1 MVNQKTSEPK
11 RIQSL
16 QHAMTVVEAI
26 AASEDG
32 LRLLDLAQQVGLSS
46 SAVHHIVVTLS
57 AQGWLVRDAQPIR
70 YRLGPVLL
78 GLPGRQLHRQRCVV
92 IDAAMIDLLQRSG
105 ADSVNLCEA
114 TGLEM
119 LLTRTVRADRPDEV
133 TPVSGSVLQPYTS
146 AASLVH
152 LAFWPA
158 ERSQTFREQR
168 PFEVHA
174 GTMWPS
180 RAGFD
185 DALARTRSAG
195 CADLPLNDPLAL
207 RLGVP
212 VFDAVGALIASLT
225 ITVHKTA
232 DPVAMRTRCIAAGCR
247 TTAAIRAQLQGAD
260 HG

>member
-1 MVNQKTSEPK
+1 MVKQKTTEPK

-32 LRLLDLAQQVGLSS
+32 LRLLDLAQQAGLSS
-46 SAVHHIVVTLS
+46 SAVHHIVDTLC
-57 AQGWLVRDAQPIR
+57 AQGWLVREAQPIR

-78 GLPGRQLHRQRCVV
+78 GLSGHQRQRQRTAI
-92 IDAAMIDLLQRSG
+92 IDAAMIELLQRSG

-114 TGLEM
+114 AGLEM
-119 LLTRTVRADRPDEV
+119 LLTRCVRADRPDEV

-152 LAFWPA
+152 LAYWPA
-158 ERSQTFREQR
+158 ERSQTFCELR

-185 DALARTRSAG
+185 AALAQTRSEN
-195 CADLPLNDPLAL
+195 CADLPLNDPHAL

-212 VFDAVGALIASLT
+212 VFDADGALIASLT
-225 ITVHKTA
+225 ITVHKA
-232 DPVAMRTRCIAAGCR
+232 LDPTAMRARCIAEGR
-247 TTAAIRAQLQGAD
+247 RITAAIRTQLQGAN